1 MLITVFTP
9 TYNRAALLG
18 RVYESL
24 CEQQFAD
31 FEWVIVDDGST
42 DNTGDVVHTFQEKSG
57 FPIRYFKQANGG
69 KHRAINRGVK
79 EAKGELFFIADSDDK
94 LPSDALQIVAEQF
107 RSIPLNGFAG
117 IVGLDASFEG
127 EIIGTGLPQDTIDS
141 DCVEIRLKY
150 KVVGDLKEVFLT
162 KVMREFPF
170 PEIDGERFCPEALV
184 WGRIAQK
191 YRMRYFN
198 KPIYLAEY
206 QGDGLTHRIV
216 RIRMDS
222 PVASC
227 THYSELNGYKIQF
240 MQKLKAAINYWRF
253 WYCLKDK
260 AQAPRLAKQ
269 WHCVKLL
276 GWMMHKRD
284 VNQQRD

>member
-1 MLITVFTP
+1 M
-9 TYNRAALLG
+9 
-18 RVYESL
+18 
-24 CEQQFAD
+24 
-31 FEWVIVDDGST
+31 
-42 DNTGDVVHTFQEKSG
+42 
-57 FPIRYFKQANGG
+57 
-69 KHRAINRGVK
+69 
-79 EAKGELFFIADSDDK
+79 
-94 LPSDALQIVAEQF
+94 
-107 RSIPLNGFAG
+107 
-117 IVGLDASFEG
+117 
-127 EIIGTGLPQDTIDS
+127 PQDTIDS

-206 QGDGLTHRIV
+206 QDDGLTHRIV

-227 THYSELNGYKIQF
+227 THYSELNGYKIPF
-240 MQKLKAAINYWRF
+240 VQKLKAAINYWRF

-276 GWMMHKRD
+276 EWMMHKRH